1 MIERTPKL
9 DLLCH
14 LLLIAG
20 VVAVCMPL
28 YYALIAATHT
38 LPDVLQV
45 PMPLTPG
52 NELWAN
58 LKTAMARGDLGRQL
72 LNSLIVSVGVTVGKI
87 SVSILSA
94 FAITYFRFPFRMTAF
109 WLIFATLM
117 LPIEV
122 RIVPTYAVAAH
133 PLQGLGW
140 LLDQTGLRGPLESLT
155 GWNVEA
161 VVKWSLLDSYA
172 GLILPLMA
180 SATAT
185 FLFRQLFLTIPE
197 ELLEAAKID
206 GASPMR
212 FLIDVLWP
220 MSRTNVVALTVILF
234 VFGWNQYLWP
244 LLITTEASMTTAV
257 IGLSKQ
263 ISAAPEAVPK
273 WTTLMASA
281 LLITLPPVMVVIV
294 LQRWFVKGL
303 VDSEK

>member
-9 DLLCH
+9 DLFCH

-20 VVAVCMPL
+20 VVAVCLPL

-52 NELWAN
+52 NELLAN
-58 LKTAMARGDLGRQL
+58 LETAMARGDLGRQL

-140 LLDQTGLRGPLESLT
+140 LLDETGLRGPLESLT
-155 GWNVEA
+155 GWNIEA

-273 WTTLMASA
+273 WNTLMASA
-281 LLITLPPVMVVIV
+281 LVITLPPVMVVIV

>member
-9 DLLCH
+9 DLFCH
-14 LLLIAG
+14 ALLIAG
-20 VVAVCMPL
+20 IAAICLPL
-28 YYALIAATHT
+28 YYAVVAATHT
-38 LPDVLQV
+38 LDDVLLV
-45 PMPLTPG
+45 PMPLLPG
-52 NELWAN
+52 TELITN
-58 LKTAMARGDLGRQL
+58 LKAALAKGDLGRQL
-72 LNSLIVSVGVTVGKI
+72 VNSLIVSIGVTTGKI
-87 SVSILSA
+87 AVSILSA

-133 PLQGLGW
+133 PLQPLGW
-140 LLDQTGLRGPLESLT
+140 LLEQTGLGGLVERLS
-155 GWNVEA
+155 GWDVEA

-172 GLILPLMA
+172 GLILPLTA

-212 FLIDVLWP
+212 FLVDVLWP
-220 MSRTNVVALTVILF
+220 MSRTNVVALSVILF

-244 LLITTEASMTTAV
+244 LLIITDASMATAV
-257 IGLSKQ
+257 IGLAKQ
-263 ISAAPEAVPK
+263 MPGAAEAVPK
-273 WTTLMASA
+273 WNVLMASS
-281 LLITLPPVMVVIV
+281 LLITLPPVLVVIV

>member
-1 MIERTPKL
+1 MIERTPWL
-9 DLLCH
+9 DRLCH
-14 LLLIAG
+14 AMLILGIA
-20 VVAVCMPL
+20 AVCLPL

-38 LPDVLQV
+38 LQDVLQV

-52 NELWAN
+52 GELWNN
-58 LKTAMARGDLGRQL
+58 LQTVMSGGTLGRQL
-72 LNSLIVSVGVTVGKI
+72 VNSLIVSVGVTVGKI
-87 SVSILSA
+87 AVSILSA

-133 PLQGLGW
+133 PLQPLAW
-140 LLDQTGLRGPLESLT
+140 LLETTGTGGAFEWLT

-172 GLILPLMA
+172 GLILPLTA

-206 GASPMR
+206 GASPLR
-212 FLIDVLWP
+212 FLVDVLWP
-220 MSRTNVVALTVILF
+220 MSRTNVVALAVILF
-234 VFGWNQYLWP
+234 VFSWNQYLWP
-244 LLITTEASMTTAV
+244 LLITTDPAMATAV
-257 IGLSKQ
+257 IGLAKQ
-263 ISAAPEAVPK
+263 ISGAPEAVPK
-273 WTTLMASA
+273 WNLLMSSA